1 MEKTSKV
8 GRLASALMMVL
19 GAAAFIEG
27 IGYIPYFGSFVYSLE
42 LKEFNKNGWSVM
54 FWYVCMGLAAV
65 GVILIIRGL
74 ISLLKDRGS
83 GNAFDVVLAAIGAAL
98 FSYRL
103 GYYLYNEIDFIKD
116 DYLKYAGDTEK
127 TEFWMSFFVWVFVYA
142 VFTALG
148 IVLAVLAVKAMKN
161 NSDTA
166 YQSGYEDYQPAYG
179 QNPVYQQPAQI
190 PQQRI
195 CAVCGTVVEGKF
207 CPRCGTP
214 WQE

>member
-127 TEFWMSFFVWVFVYA
+127 TKFWMSFFVWVFVYA

>member
-8 GRLASALMMVL
+8 GRLTSALMMVL

-27 IGYIPYFGSFVYSLE
+27 IGYIPYFSSFVYSFE
-42 LKEFNKNGWSVM
+42 FKEFNKDGWSVM
-54 FWYVCMGLAAV
+54 LWYVCMCLTAV
-65 GVILIIRGL
+65 GVILFVRGL
-74 ISLLKDRGS
+74 ISLIKDRGS
-83 GNAFDVVLAAIGAAL
+83 GSVFNVVLAACGAGL
-98 FSYRL
+98 YSYRL
-103 GYYLYNEIDFIKD
+103 GYYIYNEIDFIKD
-116 DYLKYAGDTEK
+116 DYLEYAGDTEK
-127 TEFWMSFFVWVFVYA
+127 SEFWMSFFVWVFVFA

-148 IVLAVLAVKAMKN
+148 IVLAVLAAKAMKN
-161 NSDTA
+161 NNDTA

>member
-27 IGYIPYFGSFVYSLE
+27 IGYIPYFSSFVYSFE
-42 LKEFNKNGWSVM
+42 FKEFNKDGWSVM
-54 FWYVCMGLAAV
+54 LWYVCMCLAAV
-65 GVILIIRGL
+65 GVILFVRGL
-74 ISLLKDRGS
+74 ISLIKDRGS
-83 GNAFDVVLAAIGAAL
+83 GSVFNVVLAACGAGL
-98 FSYRL
+98 YSYRL
-103 GYYLYNEIDFIKD
+103 GYYIYNEIDFIKD
-116 DYLKYAGDTEK
+116 DYLEYPGDTEK
-127 TEFWMSFFVWVFVYA
+127 SEFWMSFFVWVFVFA

-148 IVLAVLAVKAMKN
+148 IVLAVLAAKAMKN
-161 NSDTA
+161 NNDTA

>member
-1 MEKTSKV
+1 MEKTSKA
-8 GRLASALMMVL
+8 GRLVSALMMIL

-27 IGYIPYFGSFVYSLE
+27 IGYIPYFGSFVYSFE
-42 LKEFNKNGWSVM
+42 LKDFNKNGWSVM

-74 ISLLKDRGS
+74 ISLIKDRGS
-83 GNAFDVVLAAIGAAL
+83 GNAFDVVLAAIGAGL

-103 GYYLYNEIDFIKD
+103 GYYLYNEIDFIKG
-116 DYLKYAGDTEK
+116 DYLKYAGETEK
-127 TEFWMSFFVWVFVYA
+127 NEFWMSFFVWVFVYA

-148 IVLAVLAVKAMKN
+148 IVLAVLAVKAMKK

-179 QNPVYQQPAQI
+179 QNPVYQQDM
-190 PQQRI
+190 PQQKI
-195 CAVCGTVVEGKF
+195 CSVCGSAVEGKF
-207 CPRCGTP
+207 CAKCGTP